1 MDKENKVPKTT
12 AKTLV
17 ASSSGSGNLSTTL
30 KGLLVLMIPVLIT
43 IGRRYNIEVTE
54 TQVMEIVQ
62 RATEIIGQ
70 ILLVYGL
77 IRKFWIWLRES
88 FGVKKTDLE

>member
-30 KGLLVLMIPVLIT
+30 KGLLVLMIPVLIS
-43 IGRRYNIEVTE
+43 IGRKYNIEVTE
-54 TQVMEIVQ
+54 TQVMEIIQ
-62 RATEIIGQ
+62 KATEIIGQ
-70 ILLVYGL
+70 TMLVIGL
-77 IRKFWIWLRES
+77 VRKFWNWLKET
-88 FGVKKTDLE
+88 VKPKDSE